1 MPKPVFHVIS
11 RIEHFSQ
18 RTKKVNIRTYFWLEW
33 LPAKLH
39 HASSTRSGVDHAQH
53 GVAPPLWALPRRFS
67 PSASF
72 GRAEESMCVPWT
84 CATLKQVQGWPAST
98 WISQHG
104 LGQRKTL
111 FWRGPL
117 LRTHPRPATCAW
129 GLILP
134 RSRNWTTAAVEAI
147 TASGSV
153 IVLGQRWES
162 RCA

>member
-1 MPKPVFHVIS
+1 MPATAKSCLSHVPKPVFHVIS

-18 RTKKVNIRTYFWLEW
+18 RTKKANIRTYFWLEW

-98 WISQHG
+98 WICLNMGWAKGKHYSGGVPCCGHTHVLQPA
-104 LGQRKTL
+104 LG
-111 FWRGPL
+111 
-117 LRTHPRPATCAW
+117 
-129 GLILP
+129 
-134 RSRNWTTAAVEAI
+134 V
-147 TASGSV
+147 
-153 IVLGQRWES
+153 
-162 RCA
+162 